1 MTQTTYS
8 HGAERLTATQMPL
21 AYAYLCV
28 KLRDVRS
35 AEHERDHHVSL
46 HGLAENEAVTLEKLA
61 RQYAG

>member
-1 MTQTTYS
+1 
-8 HGAERLTATQMPL
+8 MPL